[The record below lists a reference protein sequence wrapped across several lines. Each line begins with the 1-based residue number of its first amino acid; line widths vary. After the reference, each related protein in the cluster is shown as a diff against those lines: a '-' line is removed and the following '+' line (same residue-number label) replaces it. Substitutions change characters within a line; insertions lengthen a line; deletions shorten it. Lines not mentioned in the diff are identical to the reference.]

1 MLNSSKSSGYGLL
14 LLAAAIGGGV
24 TLAVAADRG
33 PSTRDSIGRVTVRT
47 YDAGDRLIAV
57 TDPDGNTIYVRQD
70 LTGRPGLSR
79 QSTTLPA
86 GSGAKSPSPI
96 TIHVPQDQP
105 TIQAAIKAASNGDIV
120 LVADGTY
127 HENINFLGKA
137 ITVKSV
143 DGASKTTIDGGGTN
157 TVVTFSS
164 SEGAGS
170 ILEGFTVTNGYN
182 EYSGSGIYIAGAA
195 PTIRNNIIAKN
206 AGCAGIGIAVQGGGP
221 LIAGNVIRNNFM
233 SGCSGGTGGGGIGVV
248 APPSSGQ
255 TRIIGNLI
263 ENNNASSSNG
273 GGGISL
279 FAAGSPIVENN
290 IIEGNNGG
298 DAGGGLAMWNDS
310 SPVIVQNLFFQNTSS
325 QGGAMY
331 WVIPVSS
338 PGLVLV
344 NNTMA
349 NNSSGNGSA
358 IFDGGF
364 DTNMQIENDL
374 IIGGAGQVAY
384 FCQQFNGGTTPAVF
398 SHNDV
403 FSAGTAAIS
412 GNCTVS
418 TGRDSNVSVDP
429 LFISA
434 ATNFHVQSGSPV
446 IDAGYNSAPDLP
458 QRDLVG
464 SPRIEN
470 GVVDMGA
477 VEFFPTTAS
486 SAPSQLTFAPQ
497 LVGTASKAQPV
508 VLKNTGSLPLFFA
521 IRVSGDFHQTN
532 SCPVRL
538 GPLGSCTINVDFK
551 PTAKGTRVGALSFS
565 SNAADGSLSVAL
577 SGTGE

>member
-1 MLNSSKSSGYGLL
+1 MRNSSKTAGYGLL
-14 LLAAAIGGGV
+14 LLAAAICGAA
-24 TLAVAADRG
+24 TPSVAADRG
-33 PSTRDSIGRVTVRT
+33 PSTRDPIGRVTVRT
-47 YDAGDRLIAV
+47 YDALERLIAV
-57 TDPDGNTIYVRQD
+57 TDSDGNTIYVRQG

-79 QSTTLPA
+79 QIATLPA
-86 GSGAKSPSPI
+86 GSAGNTTSPI

-105 TIQAAIKAASNGDIV
+105 TVQAAINAASNGDTV

-127 HENINFLGKA
+127 HESINFLGKA

-143 DGASKTTIDGGGTN
+143 DGASKTTLDGGGTD
-157 TVVTFSS
+157 TVVTFSDG
-164 SEGAGS
+164 EGAGS
-170 ILEGFTVTNGYN
+170 VLEGFTVTNGYSQ
-182 EYSGSGIYIAGAA
+182 YSGSGIYIAGAA
-195 PTIRNNIIAKN
+195 PTIRNNVIAKN

-221 LIAGNVIRNNFM
+221 LITGNVIRNNFM

-255 TRIIGNLI
+255 ARIINNLI
-263 ENNNASSSNG
+263 ANNNASSSNG

-279 FAAGSPIVENN
+279 WAAGSPIVENN

-310 SPVIVQNLFFQNTSS
+310 SPVIVQNLFIQNRSG

-338 PGLVLV
+338 PGLALV

-349 NNSSGNGSA
+349 NNSAVNGSA

-364 DTNMQIENDL
+364 DTNMRIENNL
-374 IIGGAGQVAY
+374 IIGGAGQAAY
-384 FCQQFNGGTTPAVF
+384 FCQQFNGTTTPAVF

-403 FSAGTAAIS
+403 FSAGTAAMGGS
-412 GNCTVS
+412 CTFS

-429 LFISA
+429 MFISA
-434 ATNFHVQSGSPV
+434 ASNFHVQLGSPV
-446 IDAGYNSAPDLP
+446 IDAGYNYAPDLL

-464 SPRIEN
+464 FPRIEN

-477 VEFFPTTAS
+477 VEFFPTSAS
-486 SAPSQLTFAPQ
+486 LAPSQLTFAPQ
-497 LVGTASKAQPV
+497 LVGTTSKAQPV

-521 IRVSGDFHQTN
+521 IRVTGEFHQTN
-532 SCPVRL
+532 NCPSRL
-538 GPLGSCTINVDFK
+538 GPLASCTINVNFK
-551 PTAKGTRVGALSFS
+551 PAAKGARAGALNFS
-565 SNAADGSLSVAL
+565 SNAADSPQSVTL
-577 SGTGE
+577 SGPGV